1 MPRLPRR
8 DTGSLSEL
16 LTGRKRQALVL
27 GLWAGVLMLATTGM
41 LVLRDSLG
49 EVHIALVYLLVV
61 LGGSTQGGRALGLSL
76 AVAAFLAFNFFFIP
90 PYHTLAI
97 ADPLDWLVLGSFLV
111 TAAVAAQLLAFA
123 RSEASTAQRR
133 AAEIGHLSSL
143 GLETLNAGRADESL
157 AAIADVVRETLG
169 VARCEIFLR
178 DEQSST
184 LMLGAASGTEP
195 PAAPQVATYGGAS
208 LLEWVARNGRPAVE
222 REDGTVRVGDA
233 AAGGTFSL
241 EVVDVRVLLAPLQV
255 RGRTVGV
262 LRVAHASALTLD
274 QAQHRFFNAL
284 SYYAALGAERVRLIA
299 SAERAEALRQ
309 ADILKDALLAS
320 VSHDLRTPLTTI
332 KALAHDIGIEGDERA
347 ITIEEEADRL
357 NRFVADLLDLSQ
369 LSGGALRITP
379 EVNAAEDLM
388 GAAIQRV
395 AGSVKGR
402 KLNAS
407 LAPDD
412 PLLLGRFDFVHSLRV
427 LVNLIENALKYSP
440 PHSAV
445 DLSAGRAD
453 DVLEFVVA
461 DRGPGVDPA
470 ERERIFE
477 PFYRPTGVAPDGA
490 GTGLGLS
497 IARRLAEAQGGAVIY
512 EPRSGGGSRFIFRV
526 PAADVDELESSA
538 PSNQESGSL

>member
-1 MPRLPRR
+1 MPRLSRR
-8 DTGSLSEL
+8 ESKNPDDPPTATKHG
-16 LTGRKRQALVL
+16 AFIL
-27 GLWAGVLMLATTGM
+27 GQWAGVLVLATAGM
-41 LVLRDSLG
+41 LLARGSLG

-61 LGGSTQGGRALGLSL
+61 LGGSTQGGRVLGLSL

-123 RSEASTAQRR
+123 RSEATTAQRR
-133 AAEIGHLSSL
+133 AAEIDHLSSL

-157 AAIADVVRETLG
+157 SAIADVVRTTLG

-178 DEQSST
+178 DEQSAT
-184 LMLGAASGTEP
+184 LILGAAAGVEP
-195 PAAPQVATYGGAS
+195 PGAAEPATYGGAS
-208 LLEWVARNGRPAVE
+208 LLDWVARMGRPALE
-222 REDGTVRVGDA
+222 REDGTVRVGEA
-233 AAGGTFSL
+233 LTGGVFSL
-241 EVVDVRVLLAPLQV
+241 DVVDVRVLLAPLQV
-255 RGRTVGV
+255 RDRTVGV

-274 QAQHRFFNAL
+274 QPQHRFFNAL
-284 SYYAALGAERVRLIA
+284 SYYAALGAERMRLIA

-332 KALAHDIGIEGDERA
+332 KALAHDIGAEGDERA
-347 ITIEEEADRL
+347 VTIEEEADRL

-395 AGSVKGR
+395 TGSVNGR
-402 KLNAS
+402 TLNAS

-440 PHSAV
+440 LHSVV
-445 DLSAGRAD
+445 DLSARRAD
-453 DVLEFVVA
+453 DALEFVVA

-477 PFYRPTGVAPDGA
+477 PFYRPAGVAPDGA

-512 EPRSGGGSRFIFRV
+512 EPRVGGGSRFIFRV
-526 PAADVDELESSA
+526 PGADVDELQA
-538 PSNQESGSL
+538 GATPNKRSGSL